1 MHLKCAWDCGSAG
14 AWSDLRSLAML
25 ETRASS
31 CGRANWRTS
40 YPCNHYNMRGRLCK
54 LTLTRPNAWPVS
66 MMRKLTLTLP
76 NANADFFSSPT
87 PKSLRAL
94 RKTQLHAVTTRHPL
108 TRTSQDTTA
117 CRDCSQML
125 PAPASSHAHGN
136 ALNTRDGTPLCV

>member
-1 MHLKCAWDCGSAG
+1 MCVGLRKRGRVVGSAFAG
-14 AWSDLRSLAML
+14 DRWRLAFP
-25 ETRASS
+25 A

-76 NANADFFSSPT
+76 NANANFFGSPT
-87 PKSLRAL
+87 RKSLRAL
-94 RKTQLHAVTTRHPL
+94 RKTQLHAVTTSQPL
-108 TRTSQDTTA
+108 TRTSQDATA

-136 ALNTRDGTPLCV
+136 ALNTRDDTPLCV